1 MIIVVQVHDMY
12 FSSLFFN
19 KYEFLKSDL
28 ILCKFSVL
36 SFKMIIILNH
46 NQFLFYYIFILSC
59 IINYNFF

>member
-28 ILCKFSVL
+28 IIRKFSVL
-36 SFKMIIILNH
+36 SLKMIIILNH
-46 NQFLFYYIFILSC
+46 NQFLFFYIFILSC
-59 IINYNFF
+59 IINYNFL